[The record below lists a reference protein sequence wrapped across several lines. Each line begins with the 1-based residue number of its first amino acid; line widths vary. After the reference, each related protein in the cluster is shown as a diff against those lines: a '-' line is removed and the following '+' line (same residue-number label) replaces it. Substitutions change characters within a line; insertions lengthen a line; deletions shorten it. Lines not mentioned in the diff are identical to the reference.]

1 MLTLLNPIDDPQA
14 WDSVIIAGRQSPGL
28 AQIGD
33 VAREYEWDVKVGKG
47 AFGSTTTFTGRVP
60 AKFSIAFT
68 LWTQAHFSAWEDFV
82 ERLKYNPAKIKYN
95 PETLFVSGVTAVDIF
110 HPALVE
116 LDINSVVVQKIGGL
130 VHKGRGVY
138 TASID
143 FLEYYPPPKLSV
155 VATPAGSTPID
166 GLPPD
171 PAQTAL
177 EAQIA
182 QLTAAKEAAY
192 AK

>member
-28 AQIGD
+28 AQIGE
-33 VAREYEWDVKVGKG
+33 VSREYEWDVKVGKG

-60 AKFSIAFT
+60 AKFSVTFT
-68 LWTQAHFSAWEDFV
+68 LWTQQHFSAWEDFV
-82 ERLKYNPAKIKYN
+82 ERLKYNPAKIKIN
-95 PETLFVSGVTAVDIF
+95 PETLWVSGVSPVDIF
-110 HPALVE
+110 HPTLV
-116 LDINSVVVQKIGGL
+116 LIDVNAVVIQKINSL

-143 FLEYYPPPKLSV
+143 FLEYYPPPRLSV

-166 GLPPD
+166 GLSPTPR
-171 PAQTAL
+171 QQAL
-177 EAQIA
+177 IDQIA
-182 QLTAAKEAAY
+182 QLNVAKQAAY